1 VFWVYQT
8 KYPAPLEVVMPT
20 GITTSH
26 LPGDSR
32 HSFDIKLPL
41 TEIFL
46 PSGFSALGF
55 ESHPH

>member
-1 VFWVYQT
+1 
-8 KYPAPLEVVMPT
+8 MPP

-26 LPGDSR
+26 LPGDGR